1 METDV
6 TYDSDGV
13 RLAAT
18 FYAKDDGAGKMPGI
32 VLGHGFAGARYP
44 KMSAYL
50 ANLGYGVLSID
61 FRGYGLSGGERGRVI
76 PSEQVNDFRNSVT
89 YLASRPEIDPERI
102 GIIGSSLGGS
112 IAIMAAADD
121 PRIQVCVAGCPIAK
135 GDTTLRMLYNTQE
148 KFSAFMQRVDE
159 LKQRNE
165 KLARFEI
172 VMIPENLRS
181 NLPKGTPMEFSPDT
195 VHGFLS
201 LNPLEV
207 VSRIGPR
214 PLFVIHAKDDHVVP
228 YEDAEELVKRAG
240 PNCKLELIDKGD
252 HFIFGMDTVIQSI
265 SEWLLAHFPPKVT
278 RS

>member
-1 METDV
+1 MQTDV
-6 TYDSDGV
+6 SFDSDGV
-13 RLAAT
+13 KMAAT
-18 FYAKDDGAGKMPGI
+18 FYTKDGATNKMPGI

-50 ANLGYGVLSID
+50 ADLGYGVLSID

-76 PSEQVNDFRNSVT
+76 PREQVNDFRNSVT
-89 YLASRPEIDPERI
+89 YLANRPEIDPERI

-121 PRIQVCVAGCPIAK
+121 PRMKVCVAGCPIAK
-135 GDTTLRMLYNTQE
+135 GDTTLRMLYNTPE
-148 KFSAFMQRVDE
+148 KFDAFMKHVNE
-159 LKQRNE
+159 VKQRGG

-201 LNPLEV
+201 LNPLET
-207 VSRIGPR
+207 VSRIAPR
-214 PLFVIHAKDDHVVP
+214 PLFIIHAKDDHVVP
-228 YEDAEELVKRAG
+228 FEDAEELVKRAG
-240 PNCKLELIDKGD
+240 DNCKLELIDKGD
-252 HFIFGMDTVIQSI
+252 HFIFGMDSVIQSI
-265 SEWLLAHFPPKVT
+265 SQWLLEHFPP
-278 RS
+278 R